1 MITWATRMTSTAASL
16 DPGALA
22 AANINPATFL
32 ATDYLNHFNEAVMLL
47 GLLGDMPD
55 MVDEVT
61 AWAPKS
67 YPRHFLDTG
76 FKGRDLAV
84 AAYAAAPPAI
94 RRRFDTTVAEIDTV
108 MLDAIAELK
117 ARPAELFGRI
127 AADAVA
133 ALHPLIERASGII
146 NGTDDGI
153 DHEAEGESATQAAVD
168 ALMAA

>member
-1 MITWATRMTSTAASL
+1 MTLTVASL
-16 DPGALA
+16 DLGALA
-22 AANINPATFL
+22 AANINPSTFL

-47 GLLGDMPD
+47 DLLGDMPD

-76 FKGRDLAV
+76 FRGRDLAV
-84 AAYAAAPPAI
+84 AAYAAAPPGV
-94 RRRFDTTVAEIDTV
+94 RRRFDTTIAEIDTV

-117 ARPAELFGRI
+117 ARPPERFGQIAEN
-127 AADAVA
+127 AVA
-133 ALHPLIERASGII
+133 ALHPLIERASAII
-146 NGTDDGI
+146 NGTDDGT
-153 DHEAEGESATQAAVD
+153 DHEPEGESATQAAID

>member
-1 MITWATRMTSTAASL
+1 MPSTVANAF
-16 DPGALA
+16 DPSALA
-22 AANINPATFL
+22 AANIHPATYL

-84 AAYAAAPPAI
+84 AAYEAAPRAI
-94 RRRFDTTVAEIDTV
+94 RARFDATIADIDTV

-117 ARPAELFGRI
+117 ARPPELYGRVAE
-127 AADAVA
+127 AAVA
-133 ALHPLIERASGII
+133 ALHPLIERASAII
-146 NGTDDGI
+146 NGTDDGHAH
-153 DHEAEGESATQAAVD
+153 DVEAEPATQAAID
-168 ALMAA
+168 ALLAA